1 MTDKKLV
8 NIGGESK
15 IVPWTNSKGNPAPSI
30 GGEII
35 SEFFVGTDD
44 GSITSGANARASDL
58 SHRVA
63 RRPHPKGGADL
74 LTRSGAEWMT
84 PEQVS
89 QINDTG
95 LMLLIVAFL
104 CPVVSTFLI
113 WFANRQRE
121 RDFQKRFPTSKKRS
135 YR

>member
-1 MTDKKLV
+1 
-8 NIGGESK
+8 
-15 IVPWTNSKGNPAPSI
+15 
-30 GGEII
+30 
-35 SEFFVGTDD
+35 
-44 GSITSGANARASDL
+44 
-58 SHRVA
+58 
-63 RRPHPKGGADL
+63 
-74 LTRSGAEWMT
+74 MT